1 MQSSAKGDLAM
12 TTVKSSL
19 TDEARRVTGAVLQ
32 EALVD
37 LIDLHLS
44 AKQAHWNLTG
54 RNFRS
59 IHLQLDEVVDLA
71 RKHAD
76 TVAERA
82 VAIGVNPDGRS
93 RTIADNTKL
102 HAFESGFLPD
112 DKVVAAVTD
121 MLAEM
126 GKRFR
131 DRVETTDD
139 TDLVSQDILI
149 AAAQDLD
156 EQHWMFAVQR

>member
-1 MQSSAKGDLAM
+1 M
-12 TTVKSSL
+12 TMVKSSL

-32 EALVD
+32 DSLVD
-37 LIDLHLS
+37 LIDLHLA

-71 RKHAD
+71 REHAD

-82 VAIGVNPDGRS
+82 VAIGVNPDGRA
-93 RTIADNTKL
+93 RTVAERTKL
-102 HAFESGFLPD
+102 HQLETGWLPD
-112 DKVVAAVTD
+112 DKVIAAITD
-121 MLAEM
+121 MLGEM

-131 DRVETTDD
+131 ERIETTGDS
-139 TDLVSQDILI
+139 DLVSQDILI
-149 AAAQDLD
+149 EVAQDLD
-156 EQHWMFAVQR
+156 KQHWMFAVQH

>member
-1 MQSSAKGDLAM
+1 M

-82 VAIGVNPDGRS
+82 VAIGVNPDGRA
-93 RTIADNTKL
+93 RTIAENTKL
-102 HAFESGFLPD
+102 HPLESGFLPD
-112 DKVVAAVTD
+112 DKVIAAITD
-121 MLAEM
+121 TLGEM

-131 DRVETTDD
+131 DRIETTDD